1 MIKQMR
7 VVEIE
12 NARGG
17 KGSIEMHHF
26 LEEDE
31 LLGHATLF
39 AKVVVKP
46 HSSIGWHQ
54 HVGNTEPYAII
65 KGEGIFID
73 NDESRTVVKSGDVC
87 VINVG
92 ESHSLENN
100 TDEDL
105 EIIAIVLND
114 SK

>member
-1 MIKQMR
+1 MIKQER

-12 NARGG
+12 NAKGG
-17 KGSIEMHHF
+17 EGSIVMHHF

-31 LLGHATLF
+31 MLGHGTLF

-54 HVGNTEPYAII
+54 HIGNTEPYAII
-65 KGEGIFID
+65 KGSGIFID
-73 NDESRTVVKSGDVC
+73 NDKSKTEVKAGDIC

-92 ESHSLENN
+92 EWHSLENN
-100 TDEDL
+100 TDNDL
-105 EIIAIVLND
+105 EMIAIVLNEQ
-114 SK
+114 